1 LTSRPPKLTKAQED
15 SKVVITVYSDSSSSS
30 SAAFWQIS
38 LDGKESLGAGDTY
51 LISGLLLFVPLL
63 VSGSLGLVR
72 GTLLLGQ
79 SLPLL
84 AELLAD
90 LT

>member
-1 LTSRPPKLTKAQED
+1 M
-15 SKVVITVYSDSSSSS
+15 
-30 SAAFWQIS
+30 
-38 LDGKESLGAGDTY
+38 KEVRGLETY
-51 LISGLLLFVPLL
+51 LVSGLLLLVTLL
-63 VSGSLGLVR
+63 VGGSLGLVR
-72 GTLLLGQ
+72 RTLLLGQ

>member
-1 LTSRPPKLTKAQED
+1 MWVSFT
-15 SKVVITVYSDSSSSS
+15 I
-30 SAAFWQIS
+30 
-38 LDGKESLGAGDTY
+38 KEVRGLETY
-51 LISGLLLFVPLL
+51 LVSGLLLLVTLL
-63 VSGSLGLVR
+63 VGGSLGLVR
-72 GTLLLGQ
+72 RTLLLGQ